1 MQGPGQRHERWR
13 SRTARRAV
21 RLASR
26 RRQRIRDF
34 SGDRISRVRD
44 PSRNGYS
51 GLHQGFQ
58 LHPAGQVILPSRPR
72 RRVARRLTAAGIF
85 LLGLAGC
92 TTLQLQAL
100 VGSRSAGIPQ
110 RAELEAVPF
119 FPQEDYQCGP
129 AALAMVLAPTLS
141 DLLAEIAAGSPVIV
155 LQNLALDWYPAWHYA
170 VAIGY
175 DLKARRITL
184 RSGTERRLQMPL
196 DTFEHTWRRSGYW
209 AMLALPP
216 RRLPASVAVGDYLSA
231 VARLEKTGRA
241 ASAREA
247 YESALERWPD
257 DLTALIGLGNSAHRD
272 GDLEAAE
279 QAFRRA
285 VLVHPRSA
293 AAHNNLAQTLEEL
306 DRHDE
311 ALAEAREAV
320 GLGGPLE
327 DTSIRTLDAIV
338 THTGRGEQEW
348 NR

>member
-1 MQGPGQRHERWR
+1 M
-13 SRTARRAV
+13 
-21 RLASR
+21 
-26 RRQRIRDF
+26 
-34 SGDRISRVRD
+34 
-44 PSRNGYS
+44 
-51 GLHQGFQ
+51 
-58 LHPAGQVILPSRPR
+58 ILPSRPR
-72 RRVARRLTAAGIF
+72 RCVARRLTAAGIF

-92 TTLQLQAL
+92 AVPQLQAL

-110 RAELEAVPF
+110 RAELDAVPF
-119 FPQEDYQCGP
+119 FSQEDYQCGP
-129 AALAMVLAPTLS
+129 AALAMVLSAGGKVIEPETLRPQVYLPDRHGSLQIEMLAAVRRNGFVAIELAPSLS
-141 DLLAEIAAGSPVIV
+141 DLLAEIAAGNPVVV

-175 DLKARRITL
+175 DLKAQRITL

-231 VARLEKTGRA
+231 VARLEKTGPPAAARA
-241 ASAREA
+241 A
-247 YESALERWPD
+247 YERALERWAD
-257 DLTALIGLGNSAHRD
+257 DLTALIGLGNAAHRT
-272 GDLEAAE
+272 GDFEGAE

-285 VLVHPRSA
+285 TLVHPRSA
-293 AAHNNLAQTLEEL
+293 AAHNNLAQTLAEL

-311 ALAEAREAV
+311 ALAEARVAV

-348 NR
+348 NG